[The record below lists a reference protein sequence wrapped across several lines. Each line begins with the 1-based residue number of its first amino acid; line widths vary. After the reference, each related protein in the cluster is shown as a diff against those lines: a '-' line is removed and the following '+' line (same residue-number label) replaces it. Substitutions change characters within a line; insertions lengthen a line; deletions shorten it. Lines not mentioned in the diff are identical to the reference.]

1 MNEKFLVTFGDTQE
15 VYTEEQL
22 SNFIKTA
29 VIHNKDINNFTVN
42 RLEISDVDIN
52 ECGEIEPQYDFKEY
66 ESNDAFFNNV
76 TSLIISELEDYS
88 LKSNCSNIIEKLDR
102 IRTTMGILSHYP
114 TIKDQ
119 FEIAALRI
127 LNNKI

>member
-1 MNEKFLVTFGDTQE
+1 MNEKFLVSFGDTQV

-42 RLEISDVDIN
+42 RLEVSDVDIN
-52 ECGEIEPQYDFKEY
+52 EFGEVEPQYDLKEY
-66 ESNDAFFNNV
+66 NSNDAFFNNV
-76 TSLIISELEDYS
+76 ASLIISELEDYS

-102 IRTTMGILSHYP
+102 IRTTMGILSHCP
-114 TIKDQ
+114 QIKDQ

-127 LNNKI
+127 LNSKV